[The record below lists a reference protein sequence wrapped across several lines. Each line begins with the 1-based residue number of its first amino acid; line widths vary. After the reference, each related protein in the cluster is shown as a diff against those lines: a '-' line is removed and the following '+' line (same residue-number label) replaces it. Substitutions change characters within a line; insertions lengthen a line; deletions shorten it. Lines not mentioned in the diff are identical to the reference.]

1 MESLSLDGSL
11 RPEFDLLSLTPWFG
25 RPLHVEAG
33 QEDGQLFLIFLM
45 LLNSCENEYCIC
57 SELIVLLKLLLSLSL
72 LLLQFFCTRKQYFHI
87 LYYIIFVYIIL
98 YYIIL
103 YYIIFFYII
112 LY

>member
-45 LLNSCENEYCIC
+45 LLNSCENEYYIC
-57 SELIVLLKLLLSLSL
+57 SELIVLLELLLSLSL
-72 LLLQFFCTRKQYFHI
+72 LLLQFFFAPENN
-87 LYYIIFVYIIL
+87 IFT

-112 LY
+112 L